1 MAQRKFVFGPQPA
14 LDKAVAEQ
22 EQAEEAVVLARRV
35 LQEEQERLRQMLV
48 KVEQTRRDI
57 RQWHDDLVS
66 PAKPITDP
74 NDLTHRGRYLD
85 ALRQREKEEV
95 AAAERQRQE
104 VAWAEDR
111 LELRKKEL
119 AEAMAAV
126 QALERLKEKRREEH
140 EAVLEKA
147 EESRRDDDAIQLWN
161 NRPE

>member
-1 MAQRKFVFGPQPA
+1 MPQRKFVFGPQPA
-14 LDKAVAEQ
+14 LDKAISEQ
-22 EQAEEAVVLARRV
+22 EAAEEAVVLARKV

-48 KVEQTRRDI
+48 RVEQTRREI
-57 RQWHDDLVS
+57 REWHENLVS
-66 PAKPITDP
+66 PRTAITDP
-74 NDLTHRGRYLD
+74 NELTERWKYLD
-85 ALRQREKEEV
+85 VLRQREKEEM
-95 AAAERQRQE
+95 AAAERQRQQ

-140 EAVLEKA
+140 EAALAKA

-161 NRPE
+161 NRPD